1 MASGNTGLIQPY
13 MFDTETDSEVEKL
26 IIQGLQV
33 AVSEW
38 HCVLCISL
46 QNVGHITVI

>member
-1 MASGNTGLIQPY
+1 
-13 MFDTETDSEVEKL
+13 MFDTETDSEEVEEL
-26 IIQGLQV
+26 IKQGRQV

-46 QNVGHITVI
+46 QNVGHITVIWLAFCLNTY